1 MQESNNRFE
10 ILAKSW
16 DSKPQRVKGAMSFA
30 SKVKELLPEDI
41 SAFHTLDYG
50 CGTGLVSFCFS
61 HDVKSID
68 GLDNSTSMVEVYNQK
83 AKKIGLSNINGFV
96 HNINEQDLQ
105 NQKYDLIVTNMTMH
119 HIKNTQDFISKL
131 SKALKPNGYLAI
143 ADLKTE
149 DGNFHSDNTGV
160 EHFGFDFNDI
170 EQYYKNN
177 NLKNIN
183 CNLFE
188 KIDKPNN
195 TYEVYY
201 IIGQK

>member
-1 MQESNNRFE
+1 MQDRFE
-10 ILAKSW
+10 VLANSW

-30 SKVKELLPEDI
+30 SKIKEFLPSDI
-41 SAFHTLDYG
+41 SSFDMLDYG

-61 HDVKSID
+61 NDVKSIE
-68 GLDNSTSMVEVYNQK
+68 GLDNSKSMIEVYNK
-83 AKKIGLSNINGFV
+83 KSAKIGMSNINGFV
-96 HNINEQDLQ
+96 HNINEQNLQ
-105 NQKYDLIVTNMTMH
+105 SEKYDLIVTNMTMH
-119 HIKNTQDFISKL
+119 HIKDPSNFISKL
-131 SKALKPNGYLAI
+131 TNSLKPNGYIAI

-160 EHFGFDFNDI
+160 EHFGFDFLQI

-177 NLKNIN
+177 HLKNIN

-188 KIDKPNN
+188 TITKPNN

-201 IIGQK
+201 IFGQK

>member
-1 MQESNNRFE
+1 MKNNRFE

-30 SKVKELLPEDI
+30 SKVKEFLPSDI
-41 SAFHTLDYG
+41 SSFDVLDYG

-61 HDVKSID
+61 DDVKSIE
-68 GLDNSTSMVEVYNQK
+68 GLDNSTSMIEVYNEK
-83 AKKIGLSNINGFV
+83 SNKIGMKNIKGFV

-105 NQKYDLIVTNMTMH
+105 KEKYDLIVTNMTMH

-131 SKALKPNGYLAI
+131 TYSLKPNGYLAI

-149 DGNFHSDNTGV
+149 DGKFHSDNTGV
-160 EHFGFDFNDI
+160 EHFGFEFDKITEYF
-170 EQYYKNN
+170 KNN
-177 NLKNIN
+177 NLKNIK
-183 CNLFE
+183 CDLFE
-188 KIDKPNN
+188 SINKPNN

-201 IIGQK
+201 IIGEK